1 MLWLYGN
8 STGGLSP
15 NGGQNI
21 GDKVS
26 AMAAKSC
33 QNIVDKESAAIAKS
47 LDITLSGG
55 KPKIDGII
63 GFLAQ

>member
-1 MLWLYGN
+1 
-8 STGGLSP
+8 
-15 NGGQNI
+15 
-21 GDKVS
+21 
-26 AMAAKSC
+26 MAAKSC